1 MLSIAI
7 ALALAASPAAGDFAD
22 VNGSQMYYEVHG
34 KGRPVVLLH
43 GGLGT
48 IETSFSKLVPELARD
63 HRVIAI
69 EQVGHGHSPDREGAY
84 AYARQA
90 EDTAAL
96 LSQIGIS
103 GADVVGYSD
112 GAILALLIAARHP
125 ELVRKIVAS
134 GANVRPDGIEPK
146 PLKWMREAPPEEFA
160 SKMAGAGRLEAYGRA
175 SPTGAGHWPV
185 LAEKVRALWVG
196 PVPLEPADLARITAP
211 TLVVCGDRD
220 TIRPEHTVEIFRA
233 LPRAQLLV
241 LPDTGHDT
249 FNTRATLLNPILAAF
264 LDAPVPD
271 AK

>member
-1 MLSIAI
+1 MLSIVI
-7 ALALAASPAAGDFAD
+7 ALALAGSPAAGTYAD
-22 VNGSQMYYEVHG
+22 ANGSRMYYEVHG
-34 KGRPVVLLH
+34 KGRPIVLLH

-69 EQVGHGHSPDREGAY
+69 EQVGHGHSPDRDGAY

-96 LSQIGIS
+96 LAHIGVS

-112 GAILALLIAARHP
+112 GGILALLLAARHP
-125 ELVRKIVAS
+125 ELVRKVVAS

-146 PLKWMREAPPEEFA
+146 PLGWMRQASPEEFA
-160 SKMAGAGRLEAYGRA
+160 AKMGGAGRLEAYGRA
-175 SPTGAGHWPV
+175 SPDGAGHWQV

-196 PVPLEPADLARITAP
+196 PVPLEPADLARIAAP
-211 TLVVCGDRD
+211 VLLVSGDHD
-220 TIRPEHTVEIFRA
+220 TIRPEHTVEMFRA
-233 LPRAQLLV
+233 MPRAQLLV

-249 FNTRATLLNPILAAF
+249 FNTRAALLNPILVAF

-271 AK
+271 SK